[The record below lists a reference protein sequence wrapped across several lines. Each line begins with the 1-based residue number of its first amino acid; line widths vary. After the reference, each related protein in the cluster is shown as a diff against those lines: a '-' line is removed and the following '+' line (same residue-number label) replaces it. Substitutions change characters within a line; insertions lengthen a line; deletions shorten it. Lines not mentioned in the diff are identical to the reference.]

1 MKKREY
7 GDFLQDIFESIN
19 DIEKFTEE
27 MSYDEFIEDKKT
39 IYAVVRAI
47 EIIGEAT
54 KKIPKSMRER
64 YPEVQWK
71 KMAGMRDKLS
81 HDYSRVDLEI
91 LWQVVKKDIPE
102 LKPLIQKIFENMKK

>member
-1 MKKREY
+1 
-7 GDFLQDIFESIN
+7 
-19 DIEKFTEE
+19 

-54 KKIPKSMRER
+54 KKIPKSMREK

-81 HDYSRVDLEI
+81 HDYSRVDFRDTLASSKERHTRT
-91 LWQVVKKDIPE
+91 QTTNPE
-102 LKPLIQKIFENMKK
+102 NF

>member
-39 IYAVVRAI
+39 IYAVVPSNTA
-47 EIIGEAT
+47 
-54 KKIPKSMRER
+54 
-64 YPEVQWK
+64 
-71 KMAGMRDKLS
+71 
-81 HDYSRVDLEI
+81 
-91 LWQVVKKDIPE
+91 
-102 LKPLIQKIFENMKK
+102 

>member
-1 MKKREY
+1 
-7 GDFLQDIFESIN
+7 
-19 DIEKFTEE
+19 

-54 KKIPKSMRER
+54 KKIPKSMREK

-71 KMAGMRDKLS
+71 KMAGMRDKQ
-81 HDYSRVDLEI
+81 VMTTLE
-91 LWQVVKKDIPE
+91 
-102 LKPLIQKIFENMKK
+102 LI

>member
-1 MKKREY
+1 
-7 GDFLQDIFESIN
+7 
-19 DIEKFTEE
+19 

-71 KMAGMRDKLS
+71 KMAGMRDKLT